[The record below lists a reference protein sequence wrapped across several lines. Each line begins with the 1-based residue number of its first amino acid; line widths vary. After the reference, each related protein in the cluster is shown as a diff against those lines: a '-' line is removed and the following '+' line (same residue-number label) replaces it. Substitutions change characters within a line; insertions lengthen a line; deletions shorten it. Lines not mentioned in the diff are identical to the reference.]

1 MYCFINDYSVI
12 AHPNIMKR
20 MAEINLDQHIGYGFD
35 EICKSARHLLR
46 IKIGN
51 PWARVFFVVG
61 GTQAN
66 MSVISSLLKS
76 AEAAICANTG
86 HIFVHETGAIE
97 ATGHRVITIDTPDGK
112 LTPALVEK
120 VLSQYKERP
129 HVVKPKLVYISNS
142 TEIGTIYNRAEIK
155 ALHDCCKAHNLFF
168 FCDGARIGSALTSE
182 GNDLTLHDFAEL
194 TDVFYIGGTKNGA
207 LMGEAVIFND
217 PKMGEDY
224 DMVMKQRGALLA
236 KGWILGLQFY
246 ELFKDDL
253 YWDLARHANQM
264 AKKISSAFKD
274 NDFKMLTDSHTNQ
287 VFPILTY
294 AQRDKLSEKWGF
306 ELWSPIDD
314 EKAAYRFVAAWN
326 TDEEM
331 VEDLCR
337 DIKKL
342 RDLEIKH

>member
-1 MYCFINDYSVI
+1 MYGFINDYSVI

-20 MAEINLDQHIGYGFD
+20 MSEINLDQHIGYGFD

-51 PWARVFFVVG
+51 PWARIFFVVG

-112 LTPALVEK
+112 LTPAHIEK
-120 VLSQYKERP
+120 VLMQYMERP
-129 HVVKPKLVYISNS
+129 HVVKPKLVYISDS
-142 TEIGTIYNRAEIK
+142 TEIGTFYTKAELK
-155 ALHDCCKAHNLFF
+155 ALHDYCKSHNLYF
-168 FCDGARIGSALTSE
+168 FCDGARMGSALTAE

-217 PKMGEDY
+217 PKLGEDY

-246 ELFKDDL
+246 ELFKNDL
-253 YWDLARHANQM
+253 YWDLARHANAM
-264 AKKISSAFKD
+264 AKKIATAFKE
-274 NDFKMLTDSHTNQ
+274 NGIQMLTDSHTNQ
-287 VFPILTY
+287 VFPILTH
-294 AQRDKLSEKWGF
+294 AQKDTLSQKWGF
-306 ELWSPIDD
+306 EYWGPVD
-314 EKAAYRFVAAWN
+314 EEKDAFRFVAAWN
-326 TDEEM
+326 TEEEKVDELC
-331 VEDLCR
+331 ED
-337 DIKKL
+337 IIKL
-342 RDLEIKH
+342 RIEN